1 MNREADKP
9 DFNGPNEYKSPSDF
23 AGQQLF
29 IQGDDWHNN
38 AMLGWTHFPLDTY
51 ALGYK
56 DAADGLLYALA
67 ERRASLDTVIYP
79 LIFLYRQALELQ
91 LKLLLPL
98 ARRLAD
104 ASAKEDHRHELMPM
118 WKELRQHLEVLIS
131 DEDDSEYA
139 AMEDFISQLHEAD
152 PRSFAFRYPTN
163 MKGEV
168 SLPDLRHVNV
178 RHLSE
183 VMDSIFLMLNGA
195 YSMLGEMDQYDQHAE
210 W

>member
-1 MNREADKP
+1 MASEADKP
-9 DFNGPNEYKSPSDF
+9 DFSGPLEYKTPSDF
-23 AGQQLF
+23 AGQLLF

-56 DAADGLLYALA
+56 DAADALLYALA
-67 ERRASLDTVIYP
+67 ERRTSLDTVIYP
-79 LIFLYRQALELQ
+79 LVFLYRQALELE

-104 ASAKEDHRHELMPM
+104 APAKDDHRQELMPM
-118 WKELRQHLEVLIS
+118 WKELRQHLEVLIT
-131 DEDDSEYA
+131 DRDDAEHA
-139 AMEDFISQLHEAD
+139 AMEEFIGQLHEAD

-168 SLPDLRHVNV
+168 SLPDLTHVNV
-178 RHLSE
+178 RHLRE
-183 VMDSIFLMLNGA
+183 VMDSIFLMLNGIH
-195 YSMLGEMDQYDQHAE
+195 SMLGEMGQHDQHAE